1 MSDDLKKFDFKLDAR
16 DEDMWS
22 LLAFVQVYDIQRLPV
37 EVSQQLTQFYCDKIR
52 QVSKQTGCDVMD
64 DDFLNTVHYCICRGY
79 EFFRNL
85 TPFKLRVCL
94 MTRTQVNA
102 YWLQRIASLMQFL

>member
-1 MSDDLKKFDFKLDAR
+1 MNDLEKFDFNLDAR

-22 LLAFVQVYDIQRLPV
+22 LLAFVQVYDIKSLPV
-37 EVSQQLTQFYCDKIR
+37 EVSQQLTRFYCDKIR
-52 QVSKQTGCDVMD
+52 QVSKQTGRDVMD
-64 DDFLNTVHYCICRGY
+64 DHFLNTVHYCICRGY

-94 MTRTQVNA
+94 ATRSQVNA
-102 YWLQRIASLMQFL
+102 YWLERIASLMQFL